1 MAKIIDGVV
10 QTTLDTDA
18 EVPEAGD
25 LTSAARFE
33 AFAQG
38 TLNNIVTLNQL
49 IAGGGSVTVTVADG
63 SINEDKL
70 ATDSVTTIKIKDGN
84 ITTQKLADDSVGPSK
99 LDTPSDGSTGQVLTR
114 TATGQDWQNI
124 PTVSITDGSLTTAKY
139 ADDSITETKLK
150 IRNTGSANQALFFI
164 ATDVME
170 WKDLPVVTIA
180 NDTIATAMIQ
190 AEAITE
196 DKLDIHSD
204 PADKD
209 VLQYDDTNGMDWGPV
224 EIRDNQVVKSKIAGK
239 AVSVDKL
246 DTPSAGTSGQVFT
259 RTATGADWQ
268 TAPASTTIAD
278 GSLITV
284 MFADDNI
291 TESKLKIR
299 NTGTAGNSLKFVSAD
314 IMEWGAPYPAGG
326 IITTLI
332 ADGNITKAKMAA
344 NSVGTSQLENDSVT
358 FIKLAPDS
366 VITVKIKDGNV
377 TKSKMADNSVG
388 VDELDTTSGGT
399 TGQVLTRTATGQ
411 DWQTLPAVT
420 IAAGSIGTTE
430 LADDSVSMGKM
441 KNDAVGPN
449 ELNLSN
455 ASTTAGQYVTIGAG
469 TNNLTAVAAP
479 TLTITAGSIG
489 TTELA
494 NKAVTPGKL
503 DTTSAGTTGQVL
515 TRTATG
521 QDWQNIPAVTIT
533 AGSIGTTELADDSVS
548 MAKMKNDAVGPNELN
563 LSNTSTSSGQYLTIG
578 AGTNNLTAV
587 DATDSLA
594 WAPNLRSDSTTGVS
608 FDRHS
613 SAATKT
619 GKLVTFWIRGY
630 ASSTING
637 TGRIRNEYFWDLP
650 FSPAEVQTVLGP
662 IARPGVANSTGA
674 LAIVRLNRVRLRI
687 DVDGGTS
694 STTGSFTRAW
704 TTLSGFYLI
713 D

>member
-1 MAKIIDGVV
+1 MAKIIDGVL

-84 ITTQKLADDSVGPSK
+84 ITTAKMADDSVGPAK
-99 LDTPSDGSTGQVLTR
+99 LDTASDGTANQVLTR
-114 TATGQDWQNI
+114 TATGMDWQAL
-124 PTVSITDGSLTTAKY
+124 PTVSITDGSITTDKY
-139 ADDSITETKLK
+139 ADDSITESKLK
-150 IRNTGSANQALFFI
+150 IRNTGSADQALFFI
-164 ATDVME
+164 STDIME
-170 WKDLPVVTIA
+170 WKDLPTLTIA

-190 AEAITE
+190 AEAVTE

-209 VLQYDDTNGMDWGPV
+209 VLQYDATNGMDWGPV
-224 EIRDNQVVKSKIAGK
+224 EIRDGQVVKSKIANK

-246 DTPSAGTSGQVFT
+246 DTPSAGTTGQLFT

-268 TAPASTTIAD
+268 SPGTVTITD
-278 GSLITV
+278 GSITTDKY
-284 MFADDNI
+284 ADDSL

-299 NTGTAGNSLKFVSAD
+299 NTGTANQSLKFVSAD
-314 IMEWGAPYPAGG
+314 VMEWGAPYAAGG

-344 NSVGTSQLENDSVT
+344 NSVGTTQLENDAVT

-377 TKSKMADNSVG
+377 TKAKM
-388 VDELDTTSGGT
+388 
-399 TGQVLTRTATGQ
+399 
-411 DWQTLPAVT
+411 
-420 IAAGSIGTTE
+420 
-430 LADDSVSMGKM
+430 ADDSVG
-441 KNDAVGPN
+441 
-449 ELNLSN
+449 
-455 ASTTAGQYVTIGAG
+455 
-469 TNNLTAVAAP
+469 VA
-479 TLTITAGSIG
+479 
-489 TTELA
+489 E
-494 NKAVTPGKL
+494 L

-515 TRTATG
+515 TRTASG
-521 QDWQNIPAVTIT
+521 QDWKDIPAVTIA
-533 AGSIGTTELADDSVS
+533 AGAIGETELASNSVS
-548 MAKMKNDAVGPNELN
+548 MAKMKDDAIGPNELNLSNASPSAGQYVTIGSGTNNLTAVAAPTLTIAAGAIGETELASDSVSMVKMKDDAVGPNELN
-563 LSNTSTSSGQYLTIG
+563 LSNTSTTGGQYLTIG
-578 AGTNNLTAV
+578 SGTNNLTAV

-674 LAIVRLNRVRLRI
+674 LAIVRRNRVRLRI
-687 DVDGGTS
+687 DVDGGTDS
-694 STTGSFTRAW
+694 ATGSFTRAW